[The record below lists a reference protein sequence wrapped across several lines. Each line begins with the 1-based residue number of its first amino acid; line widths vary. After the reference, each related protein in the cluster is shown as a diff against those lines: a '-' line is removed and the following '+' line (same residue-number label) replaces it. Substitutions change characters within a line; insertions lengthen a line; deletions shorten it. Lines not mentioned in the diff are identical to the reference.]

1 MQRKVLEYILSNGE
15 ITTLFQPIFDIANQ
29 TIIGYEAL
37 SRGPKNSPL
46 EMPNR
51 LFEAA
56 SEHALIS
63 ELELLCRSKA
73 IENFVKLNLNGKLF
87 LNVSPKTLL
96 DPCHPKG
103 ETLHLIEQ
111 FGLAANRVVI
121 EVTEQEKVD
130 DGFLLL
136 KIYGLIK

>member
-56 SEHALIS
+56 SEHA
-63 ELELLCRSKA
+63 
-73 IENFVKLNLNGKLF
+73 
-87 LNVSPKTLL
+87 
-96 DPCHPKG
+96 
-103 ETLHLIEQ
+103 
-111 FGLAANRVVI
+111 
-121 EVTEQEKVD
+121 
-130 DGFLLL
+130 
-136 KIYGLIK
+136 